1 MRPDFQ
7 PHIFLIH
14 RVVHLDLGPEAEGSQ
29 GGPRAEEEEV
39 RLPQGVQALRQQQV
53 DHPRE
58 QRRVD
63 THRSTARLHTPN
75 ILTCSLLNKHFM
87 RINKS

>member
-1 MRPDFQ
+1 MLKD
-7 PHIFLIH
+7 IFSTLIINF
-14 RVVHLDLGPEAEGSQ
+14 VCLLDLGPEAEGSQ

-39 RLPQGVQALRQQQV
+39 RLPEGVQALRQQQV

-63 THRSTARLHTPN
+63 THSFDLRRGYTRPTSCRVP
-75 ILTCSLLNKHFM
+75 C
-87 RINKS
+87 